1 MYYLELI
8 HRFWSFNQ
16 KISIGSTGISMYLY
30 LLKIAFDNERY
41 DFQISDVAISKE
53 LGLTRKTVKS
63 TKEKLQS
70 LGLIHF
76 QTKNGLPGYYRLLLD
91 YPLPVFEPKKVN
103 EEEIRKDEFFQKE
116 EELIF
121 PSPTVSPIQNL
132 FENTVQKVEA
142 QSSREKSNNKN
153 TPSWEEFFEYAQTL
167 EIYNQQLDFEIQ
179 TKYESWKNNEWKNHA
194 DRPITNWKSALK
206 SALPFMKKT
215 SESSTL
221 SLKSIPNINRPKSL
235 SKK

>member
-8 HRFWSFNQ
+8 HRFWGFNQ

-30 LLKIAFDNERY
+30 LLKIAYDNDRY

-53 LGLTRKTVKS
+53 LGLTTKTVKS
-63 TKEKLQS
+63 TKEKLKS
-70 LGLIHF
+70 LGLIQF
-76 QTKNGLPGYYRLLLD
+76 QTKNGLPCNYRLLLD
-91 YPLPVFEPKKVN
+91 YPLSVSEQTNVKK
-103 EEEIRKDEFFQKE
+103 EEIIQKE
-116 EELIF
+116 EGLVF
-121 PSPTVSPIQNL
+121 PSPTVSPIQILSENL
-132 FENTVQKVEA
+132 NQEDEV

-153 TPSWEEFFEYAQTL
+153 TPSWEEFIEFAQTL

-179 TKYESWKNNEWKNHA
+179 TKYESWKNNGWKNHA

-215 SESSTL
+215 TEGSML

>member
-8 HRFWSFNQ
+8 HRFWGFNQ

-63 TKEKLQS
+63 TKEKLKS
-70 LGLIHF
+70 LGLIQF
-76 QTKNGLPGYYRLLLD
+76 QTKNGLPCGYRLILD
-91 YPLPVFEPKKVN
+91 YPLSVSEPKNVKK
-103 EEEIRKDEFFQKE
+103 EKLWEQEFIQKE
-116 EELIF
+116 EGLVF

-132 FENTVQKVEA
+132 FENTDQKFEK

-153 TPSWEEFFEYAQTL
+153 TPSWEEFIEFAQTL
-167 EIYNQQLDFEIQ
+167 EIYYQQLDFEIQ
-179 TKYESWKNNEWKNHA
+179 TKYESWKNNGWKNHA
-194 DRPITNWKSALK
+194 DRPITNWKSSLK
-206 SALPFMKKT
+206 GTLPFMKQT
-215 SESSTL
+215 TESSTL

>member
-8 HRFWSFNQ
+8 HRFWVFNQ

-63 TKEKLQS
+63 TKEKLKS
-70 LGLIHF
+70 LGLIQF
-76 QTKNGLPGYYRLLLD
+76 QTKNGLPCSYRLILD
-91 YPLPVFEPKKVN
+91 YPLSVSEPKNVKK
-103 EEEIRKDEFFQKE
+103 EKLWEQEFIQKE
-116 EELIF
+116 EGLVF
-121 PSPTVSPIQNL
+121 PSPTVPPIQNL

-142 QSSREKSNNKN
+142 QSAREKSNNKN
-153 TPSWEEFFEYAQTL
+153 TPSWEEFIEFAQTL
-167 EIYNQQLDFEIQ
+167 EIYYQQLDFEIQ
-179 TKYESWKNNEWKNHA
+179 TKYESWKNNGWKNHA

-215 SESSTL
+215 TEGSML

>member
-8 HRFWSFNQ
+8 HRFWVFNQ

-30 LLKIAFDNERY
+30 LLKIAFDNDRY
-41 DFQISDVAISKE
+41 DFQISDVAVSKE

-63 TKEKLQS
+63 TKEKLKS
-70 LGLIHF
+70 LGLIQF
-76 QTKNGLPGYYRLLLD
+76 QTKNGLPCSYRLILD
-91 YPLPVFEPKKVN
+91 YPLSVSESKNVKK
-103 EEEIRKDEFFQKE
+103 EELWKEEFMQKE
-116 EELIF
+116 EELVF
-121 PSPTVSPIQNL
+121 PSPTLSPIQNL
-132 FENTVQKVEA
+132 SENTDQEIEVKL
-142 QSSREKSNNKN
+142 SREKISNKN
-153 TPSWEEFFEYAQTL
+153 IPIWKEFFEYAQTL
-167 EIYNQQLDFEIQ
+167 EIYEQQLDFEIQ

-194 DRPITNWKSALK
+194 DRPITNWRSALK
-206 SALPFMKKT
+206 STLPFMKKT

>member
-8 HRFWSFNQ
+8 HRFWIFNQ

-30 LLKIAFDNERY
+30 LLKIAYDNERY

-63 TKEKLQS
+63 TKEKLKN

-91 YPLPVFEPKKVN
+91 YPLTVSEPKNVKK
-103 EEEIRKDEFFQKE
+103 EELWKEEFIQKE
-116 EELIF
+116 DELVF
-121 PSPTVSPIQNL
+121 PSPTVPPIQIL
-132 FENTVQKVEA
+132 SENTVQKVEV
-142 QSSREKSNNKN
+142 QSSREKAHNQK
-153 TPSWEEFFEYAQTL
+153 TPSWKEFIEYAQTL
-167 EIYNQQLDFEIQ
+167 EIYDQQLDFEIQ

-194 DRPITNWKSALK
+194 GRPITNWKSALK

-215 SESSTL
+215 TEGSMHL
-221 SLKSIPNINRPKSL
+221 LKSIPNINRPKSK
-235 SKK
+235 S